1 MTTDCPSGSETSS
14 QTNGRGRLRISLVV
28 SLLKLERSYSMI
40 KRITISL
47 ALVIFLGFVPQAFA
61 DDGLDDSEVQS
72 SSIPHEQE
80 KLTEEIRTVFEIYLV
95 QDQSGLW
102 RVNDTKS
109 AAAAGIESRDL
120 EMAARN
126 LNSVGMSGPPAG
138 DGNSAEKVGDEGWVR
153 CVLSWSVG
161 SGVIKLLDGTAV
173 GWLKAGKYAKFASWL
188 LRVAP
193 RLALRGGAAG
203 IVAGLAA
210 GVVACSISNG

>member
-1 MTTDCPSGSETSS
+1 
-14 QTNGRGRLRISLVV
+14 
-28 SLLKLERSYSMI
+28 MI

-47 ALVIFLGFVPQAFA
+47 ALAIFLGFVPQAFA
-61 DDGLDDSEVQS
+61 DDGSNDGEVQS
-72 SSIPHEQE
+72 SSFSHE
-80 KLTEEIRTVFEIYLV
+80 

-102 RVNDTKS
+102 RVNDVKS

-120 EMAARN
+120 EIAARN
-126 LNSVGMSGPPAG
+126 LNSVGMSNRPAG

-193 RLALRGGAAG
+193 RVALRGGAAG
-203 IVAGLAA
+203 IVGGLVA
-210 GVVACSISNG
+210 GVLACSISNG

>member
-1 MTTDCPSGSETSS
+1 
-14 QTNGRGRLRISLVV
+14 
-28 SLLKLERSYSMI
+28 MI

-47 ALVIFLGFVPQAFA
+47 ALAIFLGFVPQAFA
-61 DDGLDDSEVQS
+61 DDGSNDGEVQS
-72 SSIPHEQE
+72 SSFSHEHE
-80 KLTEEIRTVFEIYLV
+80 KLTEEIRTVFEVYLT

-102 RVNDTKS
+102 RVNDAKS

-120 EMAARN
+120 EIAARN
-126 LNSVGMSGPPAG
+126 LNSVGMSNRPGG
-138 DGNSAEKVGDEGWVR
+138 DGNSTEKVGDEGWVR

-193 RLALRGGAAG
+193 RVALRGGAAG
-203 IVAGLAA
+203 IVGGLVA
-210 GVVACSISNG
+210 GVLASSISNG